1 MGALSTDVPAH
12 TMSAGQHGR
21 TSAPPGS
28 RNVTKIDFHADLLAR
43 GLVHQCTS
51 DDVVQL
57 LRTESVTA
65 YIGFD
70 PTADSLHVGSLLQVL
85 GLMRLQRAGH
95 NPIAVVGG
103 GTGMIGDPSGR
114 SSERTLLTA
123 DLIDANLAGQRA
135 QLERFLDFSG
145 KHAARVVNNLDWLA
159 KLDLIGF
166 LRDVGKHFSV
176 NAMIHRDSVQS
187 RLEGREQ
194 GMSYTEFSYALL
206 QAYDYLEL
214 FDRHGCRLQMGG
226 SDQWGNITDGCE
238 LIRRLRQGSAYGL
251 TMPLIT
257 KADGGKFGKTETG
270 TVWLDARRTSPFAFY
285 QYWLNLPDSDAKRSL
300 QFFTF
305 LDPSDI
311 SDVADRHALHPERRQ
326 AQRLLAEHVTRMVH
340 GDAALA
346 SAQRATDVLFDGG
359 DLRSLTPAEIAEGLG
374 DAPRTNVAAS
384 ELAGDGLDLPGALV
398 RCGLA
403 PSKGQ
408 ARTSI
413 EAGAVSVNHEVVKDA
428 TRRLTLGDLLADR
441 FVVLRRG
448 KKTYSLIDVAG

>member
-1 MGALSTDVPAH
+1 
-12 TMSAGQHGR
+12 
-21 TSAPPGS
+21 
-28 RNVTKIDFHADLLAR
+28 VTKPDFHADLTSR
-43 GLVHQCTS
+43 GLVHQATS
-51 DDVVQL
+51 DELVPL
-57 LRTESVTA
+57 LRAGSVTA

-95 NPIAVVGG
+95 HPIAVVGG
-103 GTGMIGDPSGR
+103 GTGMIGDPSGK
-114 SSERTLLTA
+114 SAERNLLTTE
-123 DLIDANLAGQRA
+123 LLDANLAGQRK
-135 QLERFLDFSG
+135 QLERFLDFKG
-145 KHAARVVNNLDWLA
+145 PHAARVVNNLDWLA

-176 NAMIHRDSVQS
+176 NAMVHRDSVQL
-187 RLEGREQ
+187 RLAGRDQ
-194 GMSYTEFSYALL
+194 GLSFTEFSYALL

-214 FDRHGCRLQMGG
+214 YDRYGCRLQMGG

-238 LIRRLRQGSAYGL
+238 LIRRLRQDSAYGL

-257 KADGGKFGKTETG
+257 KSDGSKFGKTESG
-270 TVWLDARRTSPFAFY
+270 TVWLDERRTSPFAFY
-285 QYWLNLPDSDAKRSL
+285 QFWLNTPDADAARYL
-300 QFFTF
+300 NFFTF
-305 LDPSDI
+305 LD
-311 SDVADRHALHPERRQ
+311 VADIRDVVARHAQQPEKRE
-326 AQRLLAEHVTRMVH
+326 AQRLLAGEVTRMVH
-340 GDAALA
+340 GGESLA
-346 SAQRATDVLFDGG
+346 SAQRATVVLFEGG
-359 DLRSLTPAEIAEGLG
+359 DLRTLTPSEIAEGLG
-374 DAPRTNVAAS
+374 DAPRTTVPVT
-384 ELAGDGLDLPGALV
+384 ELTGDGLDLPGALV

-428 TRRLTLGDLLADR
+428 ARRLTERDLLAER

>member
-1 MGALSTDVPAH
+1 M
-12 TMSAGQHGR
+12 
-21 TSAPPGS
+21 
-28 RNVTKIDFHADLLAR
+28 TKPDFHGDLQAR
-43 GLVHQCTS
+43 GLVHQATS

-57 LRTESVTA
+57 LRAESVTA

-95 NPIAVVGG
+95 HPIAVVGG
-103 GTGMIGDPSGR
+103 GTGMIGDPSGK
-114 SSERTLLTA
+114 SAERNLLTA
-123 DLIDANLAGQRA
+123 EIIDANLAGQRA
-135 QLERFLDFSG
+135 QLEHFLDFSG
-145 KHAARVVNNLDWLA
+145 PHAARVVNNLDWLA
-159 KLDLIGF
+159 KLDLIAF

-176 NAMIHRDSVQS
+176 NAMIHRDSVQL
-187 RLEGREQ
+187 RLGGRDQ
-194 GMSYTEFSYALL
+194 GISFTEFSYSLL
-206 QAYDYLEL
+206 QAYDFVEL
-214 FDRHGCRLQMGG
+214 YDRFGCRLQMGG

-238 LIRRLRQGSAYGL
+238 LIRRLRQGAAYGL

-257 KADGGKFGKTETG
+257 KADGSKFGKTEAG

-285 QYWLNLPDSDAKRSL
+285 QFWLNTPDADAVRYL
-300 QFFTF
+300 NFFTF
-305 LDPSDI
+305 LSPGEI
-311 SDVADRHALHPERRQ
+311 ADASARHAQRPEQRE
-326 AQRLLAEHVTRMVH
+326 AQRLLAEQVTRLVH
-340 GDAALA
+340 GSEPLA
-346 SAQRATDVLFDGG
+346 SAQRATVVLFEGG
-359 DLRSLTPAEIAEGLG
+359 DLRTLTPTEIAEGLG
-374 DAPRTNVAAS
+374 DAPRTNVPAT
-384 ELAGDGLDLPGALV
+384 ELSGEGLDLTGALV

-428 TRRLTLGDLLADR
+428 ARRLTVRDLLADR

>member
-1 MGALSTDVPAH
+1 M
-12 TMSAGQHGR
+12 
-21 TSAPPGS
+21 
-28 RNVTKIDFHADLLAR
+28 TKPDFHADLQAR
-43 GLVHQCTS
+43 GLVHQSTS
-51 DDVVQL
+51 DDVVSL
-57 LRTESVTA
+57 LRTSSVTA

-95 NPIAVVGG
+95 HPIAVVGG

-114 SSERTLLTA
+114 SAERTLLTT
-123 DLIDANLAGQRA
+123 DVIDANLAGQRR

-145 KHAARVVNNLDWLA
+145 AYAARVVNNLDWLA
-159 KLDLIGF
+159 ELDLIGF

-187 RLEGREQ
+187 RLGGREQ

-206 QAYDYLEL
+206 QAYDFLEL
-214 FDRHGCRLQMGG
+214 YDRYGCRMQMGG

-238 LIRRLRQGSAYGL
+238 LIRRLRQDTAYGL

-270 TVWLDARRTSPFAFY
+270 TVWLDERRTSPFAFY
-285 QYWLNLPDSDAKRSL
+285 QYWLNTPDADAVRYL
-300 QFFTF
+300 NFFTF
-305 LDPSDI
+305 LAP
-311 SDVADRHALHPERRQ
+311 SDVADVAARHAQRPEQRE
-326 AQRLLAEHVTRMVH
+326 AQQLLAEHVTRMVH

-384 ELAGDGLDLPGALV
+384 ELSGDGLDLPGALV

-428 TRRLTLGDLLADR
+428 ARRLTLRDLLADR